1 MMKKLHTQIFLMAAL
16 FFTAPTFC
24 TGFSNVPGAPKVTL
38 RKTIELVR
46 GILPALPKPAKIHD
60 ALHRSLSAP
69 SLPPILTTIKQ
80 LLSKK

>member
-16 FFTAPTFC
+16 FVTAPTFC
-24 TGFSNVPGAPKVTL
+24 PSVPGAPKVTL

-46 GILPALPKPAKIHD
+46 GILPALPKPAVAHD
-60 ALHRSLSAP
+60 ALRRSLSAP